1 MRTIGK
7 KFKKLVVNETIK
19 ALKRRDYERK
29 GETLRYY
36 GIVSEIID
44 SLPEAIWE
52 TWEGA
57 YQEIKNIIEETINE
71 YDPSII
77 Y

>member
-36 GIVSEIID
+36 GIVNEIID

-57 YQEIKNIIEETINE
+57 HQEIKNIIEETINE